1 MAKKI
6 DFKTQMKSNVTQTV
20 TSGLISNETIK
31 QKIVIL
37 DELKNLIEPLQE
49 EELQGLEKNII
60 ENGCK
65 DSLIV
70 WQTTEK
76 VINPESI
83 TDTEL
88 FVLVD
93 GHNRY
98 KICTKHNIPFNV
110 MLMFFTSLQ
119 DAKNYMLDLQM
130 GRRNL
135 SQIQMAY
142 YRGLRYNNEKITSK
156 AENFNK
162 DAVEVKTSEKIAKQ
176 FNVDEK
182 TIRRDG
188 EFAIGLEKLS
198 PSFKKEILA
207 GKQKV
212 SKKSVQQLTKLSVNS
227 SIDSIEDLDKV
238 LYKKDKQETNVSV
251 EKRINRETI
260 LTIQDMLEKLYETNS
275 LDDYQ
280 SLKVKVEELGK
291 VLYEA

>member
-49 EELQGLEKNII
+49 EELQGLESNILA
-60 ENGCK
+60 NGCK
-65 DSLIV
+65 DSLII

-76 VINPESI
+76 VINPVSI
-83 TDTEL
+83 TDAER

-110 MLMFFTSLQ
+110 MLMFFTGLQ

-162 DAVEVKTSEKIAKQ
+162 DAIEVKTSEKIAKQ

-212 SKKSVQQLTKLSVNS
+212 SKKSVQQLTKVSVTN

-238 LYKKDKQETNVSV
+238 LSKNDKQETNVSV
-251 EKRINRETI
+251 GGRVNREII
-260 LTIQDMLEKLYETNS
+260 LTIQNMLEKVYETNS

-291 VLYEA
+291 VLSEA

>member
-49 EELQGLEKNII
+49 EELQGLESNILA
-60 ENGCK
+60 NGCK
-65 DSLIV
+65 DSLII

-76 VINPESI
+76 VINPEAI
-83 TDTEL
+83 TDTER

-98 KICTKHNIPFNV
+98 KICTKHNISFNV
-110 MLMFFTSLQ
+110 MLMFFNSLQ
-119 DAKNYMLDLQM
+119 EVKNYMLDLQM

-156 AENFNK
+156 AENFSK
-162 DAVEVKTSEKIAKQ
+162 DAGDEKTSQKIAKQ

-198 PSFKKEILA
+198 PAFKKEVLA

-212 SKKSVQQLTKLSVNS
+212 SKKSVQQLTKVVVDNS
-227 SIDSIEDLDKV
+227 IESIEDLEKV
-238 LYKKDKQETNVSV
+238 LSKKDSAETTLLT
-251 EKRINRETI
+251 ERKINRDTI
-260 LTIQDMLEKLYETNS
+260 LTIQNMLEKVYETNS

-291 VLYEA
+291 ILSEA

>member
-37 DELKNLIEPLQE
+37 EELKNLIEPLQE
-49 EELQGLEKNII
+49 EELQGLESNILA
-60 ENGCK
+60 NGCK
-65 DSLIV
+65 DSLII

-76 VINPESI
+76 IINPEAI
-83 TDTEL
+83 IDTER

-98 KICTKHNIPFNV
+98 KICTKHNISFNV
-110 MLMFFTSLQ
+110 MLMFFHSLQ
-119 DAKNYMLDLQM
+119 DVKNYMLDLQM

-156 AENFNK
+156 AENFSK
-162 DAVEVKTSEKIAKQ
+162 DAGEEKTSQKIAKQ

-198 PSFKKEILA
+198 PAFKKEILA

-212 SKKSVQQLTKLSVNS
+212 SKKSVQQLTKVAVDNS
-227 SIDSIEDLDKV
+227 IESIEDLEKV
-238 LYKKDKQETNVSV
+238 LSKKDSTEAMLGTERK
-251 EKRINRETI
+251 INRETI
-260 LTIQDMLEKLYETNS
+260 LTIQHMLERVYQTNS

-291 VLYEA
+291 VLFEA

>member
-37 DELKNLIEPLQE
+37 EELKNLIEPLQE
-49 EELQGLEKNII
+49 EELQGLESNILA
-60 ENGCK
+60 NGCK
-65 DSLIV
+65 DSLII

-76 VINPESI
+76 IINPEAI
-83 TDTEL
+83 TDTER

-98 KICTKHNIPFNV
+98 KICTKNNISFNV
-110 MLMFFTSLQ
+110 MLMFFHSLQ
-119 DAKNYMLDLQM
+119 DVKNYMLDLQM

-156 AENFNK
+156 AENFSK
-162 DAVEVKTSEKIAKQ
+162 DAGEEKTSQKIAKQ

-198 PSFKKEILA
+198 PAFKKEILA

-212 SKKSVQQLTKLSVNS
+212 SKKSVQQLTKVAVDNS
-227 SIDSIEDLDKV
+227 IESIEDLEKA
-238 LYKKDKQETNVSV
+238 LSKKDSPEAMLGTERK
-251 EKRINRETI
+251 INRETI
-260 LTIQDMLEKLYETNS
+260 LTIQHMLERVYQTNS

-291 VLYEA
+291 VLFEA

>member
-49 EELQGLEKNII
+49 EELQGLESNILA
-60 ENGCK
+60 NGCK
-65 DSLIV
+65 DSLII

-76 VINPESI
+76 VINPEAI
-83 TDTEL
+83 TDTER

-98 KICTKHNIPFNV
+98 KICTKHNISFNV
-110 MLMFFTSLQ
+110 MLMFFHSLQ
-119 DAKNYMLDLQM
+119 DVKNYMLDLQM

-156 AENFNK
+156 AENFSK
-162 DAVEVKTSEKIAKQ
+162 DAGDEKTSQKIAKQ

-198 PSFKKEILA
+198 PAFKKEVLA

-212 SKKSVQQLTKLSVNS
+212 SKKSVQQLTKVAVDNS
-227 SIDSIEDLDKV
+227 IESIEDLEKV
-238 LYKKDKQETNVSV
+238 LSKKDSAETTLVT
-251 EKRINRETI
+251 ERKINRDTI
-260 LTIQDMLEKLYETNS
+260 LTIQNMLEKVYETNS

-291 VLYEA
+291 ILSEA